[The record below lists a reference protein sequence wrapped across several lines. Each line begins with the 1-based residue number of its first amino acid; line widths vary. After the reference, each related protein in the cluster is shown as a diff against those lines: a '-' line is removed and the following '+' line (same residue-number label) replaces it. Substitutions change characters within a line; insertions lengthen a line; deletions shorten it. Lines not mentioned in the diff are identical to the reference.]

1 MVVGRVES
9 NGNVFVF
16 NAKGLSVLEMTCE
29 LCVCVCVC
37 VCVYLRVCVCV
48 CGAMIEKV
56 GVDV

>member
-29 LCVCVCVC
+29 LCVCVCV
-37 VCVYLRVCVCV
+37 YLRVCVCV

>member
-29 LCVCVCVC
+29 LCVCVC
-37 VCVYLRVCVCV
+37 
-48 CGAMIEKV
+48 GAMIEKV